1 METKLLAP
9 IHSVNC
15 SHGNSIFCFPKITK
29 VFHLWHFPILFCS
42 ILQEVN
48 FCRSRVWHE
57 LEASGILTLWSCHL
71 QCRFYISRWQQLE
84 PRWQL
89 FDRPLI
95 RFSRHSTS
103 GNSLTFCPPQRLGE
117 ETSRFFGI
125 NFNFFS
131 HLIYKLSFPRKVGC
145 LFINLF
151 TTVKMRL
158 NTEKEIHAQLMSEK
172 IMHN

>member
-9 IHSVNC
+9 IHSVN
-15 SHGNSIFCFPKITK
+15 SSYGNSIFCFWKIRNFFVSK
-29 VFHLWHFPILFCS
+29 SFPS
-42 ILQEVN
+42 
-48 FCRSRVWHE
+48 
-57 LEASGILTLWSCHL
+57 LTLPHTLLQHSSKEVKFSRSQVKMNRKHLEFSPCGASCHL
-71 QCRFYISRWQQLE
+71 HQQQLE

-172 IMHN
+172 FMHT